1 MPLNL
6 VKLCVGVD
14 TVEDLKTHVEGWLA
28 AARARG
34 EPAEQ
39 GHVTRVRPVRANE
52 ILAGGSLYWVIRG
65 NVQVRQRILRL
76 DEVEGADG
84 ITRCR
89 IVLEP
94 VFNATHWQPRRP
106 FQGWRYLKPEDA
118 PQDLSEG
125 EADLEALPPH
135 LRRELAMLGLM

>member
-14 TVEDLKTHVEGWLA
+14 TLDDLKSHVDHRLA

-39 GHVTRVRPVRANE
+39 GHVTRVRPVRADE

-65 NVQVRQRILRL
+65 NVQVRQAILRL
-76 DEVEGADG
+76 DEALGADG

-94 VFNATHWQPRRP
+94 VFVATRWQPRRP

-118 PQDLSEG
+118 PPDLGEG
-125 EADLEALPPH
+125 GEDLEALPPD

>member
-14 TVEDLKTHVEGWLA
+14 TLEDLKSHVEARLA

-39 GHVTRVRPVRANE
+39 GHVTRVRPVRADE
-52 ILAGGSLYWVIRG
+52 ILSGGSLYWVIRG

-76 DEVEGADG
+76 DEALGADG

-94 VFNATHWQPRRP
+94 LFVSTHWQPRRP

-118 PQDLSEG
+118 PQDLGEG
-125 EADLEALPPH
+125 GEDLEALPPD